1 MDRDAAESAL
11 KEIVL
16 VQARTKKTGG
26 HALGSATKSLFNS
39 GNVDFELRTL
49 SFVFI
54 MFCLNWF
61 LSSSDDQLEDSDSD
75 EHSRSESVTG
85 MSFPLIR
92 FDGALT

>member
-1 MDRDAAESAL
+1 ML
-11 KEIVL
+11 
-16 VQARTKKTGG
+16 
-26 HALGSATKSLFNS
+26 
-39 GNVDFELRTL
+39 TL
-49 SFVFI
+49 SSELSVLFLI